1 MSFLKEWEK
10 KQKKNSKPAVPA
22 EKKEIP
28 DGILIRCDHCNEH
41 VFVAE
46 LEKNNGVCPKC
57 DFHFRITPEERI
69 THLIDEG
76 TFCQF
81 DAGLCSVDPL
91 GFEANKSYR
100 QSLEAAQAKTKLKE
114 AVIIGEGKIGGYPVV
129 IAVMSFDFI
138 GGSMGSVVGEKI
150 TRAVERATKKKLPL
164 VIVSASG
171 GARMQESMLSLMQ
184 MAKTS
189 AAIKCYADTGMPFIS
204 VLTHPTTGGVMASF
218 ASLGDIIIAEPGALI
233 GFTGARV
240 IEQTIREKLPKGFQ
254 RSEFMLEHG
263 LVDMVVHRNELPD
276 VLSQL
281 LHYMVKEDKALG

>member
-1 MSFLKEWEK
+1 M
-10 KQKKNSKPAVPA
+10 PA